1 MTEVS
6 LRGVIHSPKDAAEIL
21 RDLGLIN
28 QPSGSIGI
36 IPYPLGPEDRI
47 LQSETIVSRIMGG
60 MWYRCGVNTQQELNI
75 LAGYFWVEPR
85 RLT

>member
-28 QPSGSIGI
+28 QHTGI
-36 IPYPLGPEDRI
+36 SLPPPL
-47 LQSETIVSRIMGG
+47 
-60 MWYRCGVNTQQELNI
+60 TQ
-75 LAGYFWVEPR
+75 
-85 RLT
+85 